1 MYVHTRVRE
10 RNGFGKYPLTML
22 VYVAYVSVRL
32 DGSGKRV
39 KNVNGHAWVD
49 GD

>member
-10 RNGFGKYPLTML
+10 RRPFRKI
-22 VYVAYVSVRL
+22 SVDDVGLRRL
-32 DGSGKRV
+32 RVRVDGSGKRV
-39 KNVNGHAWVD
+39 NNVNGHAWVD